1 MSAIGLDNDASGAVI
16 DLLDTTESVL
26 IELQD
31 AAERYETITTQIDNT
46 GHDAVVETADAY
58 RRATG
63 LLDKYIDSATG
74 TGDFQAYVEF
84 QNKFLGC
91 VEELPD
97 ELPAREAFETAAD
110 RLDSRR
116 LSEGDFASA
125 REDLAPAKKYI
136 EQLESY
142 NQITEEIKTARRNV
156 TLHRRKIN
164 DAIDMHN
171 EALSFADVDFDS
183 PVEQLLDPIKAYNDQ
198 LRSEFNEFITTASV
212 AAVIDFLEYA
222 DLFPLVAFQSPPP
235 DLRRF
240 ARESPDANESIP
252 TVLEFASY
260 SGSKLDHYATDPALL
275 QTTVAVHQ
283 TFLERLDADPLI
295 IERPPPTAGTLRQF
309 SGEAISILGRF
320 ASEETIAHLRA
331 IRDQSYED
339 SYDRLR
345 TALRAQTDLSAN
357 ERERLRT
364 GTMADERDMLIEARD
379 RLTEA
384 LAETQSHIE

>member
-1 MSAIGLDNDASGAVI
+1 
-16 DLLDTTESVL
+16 
-26 IELQD
+26 
-31 AAERYETITTQIDNT
+31 
-46 GHDAVVETADAY
+46 
-58 RRATG
+58 
-63 LLDKYIDSATG
+63 
-74 TGDFQAYVEF
+74 
-84 QNKFLGC
+84 
-91 VEELPD
+91 
-97 ELPAREAFETAAD
+97 
-110 RLDSRR
+110 
-116 LSEGDFASA
+116 
-125 REDLAPAKKYI
+125 
-136 EQLESY
+136 
-142 NQITEEIKTARRNV
+142 
-156 TLHRRKIN
+156 
-164 DAIDMHN
+164 MHN

>member
-1 MSAIGLDNDASGAVI
+1 MSTADLDDDASDAVI
-16 DLLDTTESVL
+16 DLLETTESVL
-26 IELQD
+26 TELQD
-31 AAERYETITTQIDNT
+31 AAERHETITAQINDT

-142 NQITEEIKTARRNV
+142 NQITEEIETARRNV